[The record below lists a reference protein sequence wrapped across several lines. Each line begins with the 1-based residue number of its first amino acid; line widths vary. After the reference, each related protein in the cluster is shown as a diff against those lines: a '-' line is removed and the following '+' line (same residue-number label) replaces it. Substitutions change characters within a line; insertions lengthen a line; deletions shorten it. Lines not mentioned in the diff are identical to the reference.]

1 MSYSEDNTNLTNVT
15 ITSNKNAKPASV
27 PRAGAALQ
35 RLNVGANGASSKR
48 GGMNRESTSPTAY
61 Q

>member
-1 MSYSEDNTNLTNVT
+1 MSYSKFNTNLTNVT

-27 PRAGAALQ
+27 PHAGAALQ
-35 RLNVGANGASSKR
+35 HFNVGANSASSKR
-48 GGMNRESTSPTAY
+48 GAMNCKSTSPTAY